1 MKKRL
6 KLKRKVKITL
16 LTIMLA
22 FTTYFGITTTY
33 SRYVSEVDSTN
44 KIKVANSGELKV
56 VEKIDG
62 ELEENNL
69 DIDNLV
75 EYEIT
80 LGENIKKEVYVE
92 LLNSEVSNYLFLEV
106 DVLGWSYDNN
116 LKEFSIIN
124 NSSKILRFYLNNSW
138 NYLEQFS
145 ADNKYIF
152 VMDYD
157 VNEIGNNKIEVV
169 NEVVTNII
177 SENDFD
183 SLNSSQVNFNVKSIQ
198 KTDGLSIED
207 AWNYLNM

>member
-92 LLNSEVSNYLFLEV
+92 FLNSEVSNYLFLEI

-145 ADNKYIF
+145 TDNKYVFI
-152 VMDYD
+152 MEYD

-169 NEVVTNII
+169 NEIVTNII

-198 KTDGLSIED
+198 KTDGLSTED

>member
-92 LLNSEVSNYLFLEV
+92 FLNSEVSNYLFLEI

-116 LKEFSIIN
+116 LKEFSGLRKVIDNII
-124 NSSKILRFYLNNSW
+124 ILNNAP
-138 NYLEQFS
+138 LP
-145 ADNKYIF
+145 K
-152 VMDYD
+152 
-157 VNEIGNNKIEVV
+157 
-169 NEVVTNII
+169 
-177 SENDFD
+177 
-183 SLNSSQVNFNVKSIQ
+183 SLI
-198 KTDGLSIED
+198 L
-207 AWNYLNM
+207 